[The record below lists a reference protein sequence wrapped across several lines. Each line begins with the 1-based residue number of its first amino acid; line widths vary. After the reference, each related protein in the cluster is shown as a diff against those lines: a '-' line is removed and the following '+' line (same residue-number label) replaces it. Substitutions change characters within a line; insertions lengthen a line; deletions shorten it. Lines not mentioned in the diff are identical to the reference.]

1 MTDSP
6 AASSRLKGRI
16 ARVIGRAR
24 VYALAERVWPRL
36 VVAGSVVGAFLIVS
50 WFGLW
55 PLMPDLVRFA
65 LVGLFGLALAVAI
78 AWVLRTPLPAS
89 REARARVE
97 DASGLRDRPLAALQ
111 DAPLEST
118 GPTGQALW
126 QAHQAMM
133 AERLGRLKAGEAAPR
148 TDRLD
153 PWALRALVAL
163 GLVVAF
169 FVAGPDRQ
177 DRLLEAFAPPAQ
189 APTVPV
195 RLDVW
200 ANPPAYT
207 GLAPR
212 TLIAGADLSGS
223 AALETV
229 RLPAGSRLTVL
240 VSEAEGVEAV
250 LLPADG
256 GEALPLAAEGAAEG
270 TTGGA
275 AGGEGAIALEG
286 VLERDAALELTGRG
300 GRLTVPLHAVPD
312 TPPTI
317 AFVEPPTGTP
327 AGLLQLRYRAQ
338 DDHGV
343 VAAQAE
349 VEPHDPRFDDATPL
363 FDAPQIALIL
373 PRASGDEVETRRD
386 LSAHPWAGLSV
397 RMTLVAEDGA
407 GQTAMTAP
415 VETVLPQRSFRE
427 PLARAL
433 VEQRRLLAV
442 DIGQRQAVL
451 TALEGLALGPEDFM
465 ADDYATF
472 LALTVTTQ
480 RLRLAD
486 DEAGLIAVTD
496 LLWQLALQVEDGDLS
511 LAAERLR
518 EAEERLSEAL
528 ERGAGAEEISRLMDE
543 LRQAF
548 EDYMQAL
555 AERMQQSDLAQLPQ
569 DQPLQNLNPMA
580 LQDLMDQI
588 ETLTELGAAEAARA
602 LLEQLRDQL
611 DRLRGAQIAEPRE
624 PSPAEQALREA
635 VGELQEITREQQRLL
650 DETFPLSRDAQR
662 PQLNTF
668 RSLPGVDNNLPPP
681 RGQQDNGPSDEEMAE
696 RLDDLAE
703 QQRALQEQ
711 LEGLMDQLRDLGIDP
726 SQLGEAGEAMDGAGE
741 MLGRGSAT
749 NALPR
754 QGEALEALRQGA
766 QDVFEQLAQ
775 QGEGE
780 GEGQGQGQGQGQGIG
795 QGPPR
800 LMLAPGM
807 DGGRGTDPLGRPQR
821 QRGFSDD
828 AVRIPEE
835 SDVQRA
841 RDILNE
847 IQRRL
852 GERTRP
858 QPERDYLDRLIERF

>member
-1 MTDSP
+1 MTESVSLS
-6 AASSRLKGRI
+6 ARLK
-16 ARVIGRAR
+16 ARVAR
-24 VYALAERVWPRL
+24 TVALARAYGFFEQVWPRI
-36 VVAGSVVGAFLIVS
+36 VVAGCVVGAFLIIS
-50 WFGLW
+50 WFGVWLY
-55 PLMPDLVRFA
+55 LPDLVRFA
-65 LVGLFGLALAVAI
+65 LVGLFGLALAAAI
-78 AWVLRTPLPAS
+78 LWVLRSPLPPVA
-89 REARARVE
+89 EARKRVE
-97 DASGLRDRPLAALQ
+97 EASDLSDRPLTALQ
-111 DAPLEST
+111 DAPLQST

-126 QAHQAMM
+126 QAHQSMM
-133 AERLGRLKAGEAAPR
+133 ADRLKRLRPGTSAPR

-153 PWALRALVAL
+153 PFALRALIVL

-169 FVAGPDRQ
+169 FVAGPDRDARVLQ
-177 DRLLEAFAPPAQ
+177 AFAPPTPV
-189 APTVPV
+189 PTVPV

-212 TLIAGADLSGS
+212 TLITGADLNGT
-223 AALETV
+223 ATLDLVT
-229 RLPAGSRLTVL
+229 LPEGSRLTVL
-240 VSEAEGVEAV
+240 VSEAVGINAV
-250 LLPADG
+250 FRPADG
-256 GEALPLAAEGAAEG
+256 SDPLPLS
-270 TTGGA
+270 
-275 AGGEGAIALEG
+275 AGDSGVAIALEG
-286 VLERDAALELTGRG
+286 VLESDALLDLSGPG
-300 GRLTVPLHAVPD
+300 GRLSVPLAAIAD
-312 TPPTI
+312 APPTI
-317 AFVEPPTGTP
+317 MLDELPSGTP
-327 AGLLQLRYRAQ
+327 AGLLHLRYAAE
-338 DDHGV
+338 DDYGV

-349 VEPHDPRFDDATPL
+349 VEPLAPRFDDATPL
-363 FDAPQIALIL
+363 FDAPQIALVL
-373 PRASGDEVETRRD
+373 PRANGDVVETRRD

-397 RMTLVAEDGA
+397 RMTLIAEDGA
-407 GQTAMTAP
+407 GQTAATEP
-415 VETVLPQRSFRE
+415 VETILPQRSFRE

-465 ADDYATF
+465 ADDFATF

-480 RLRLAD
+480 RLRHAD
-486 DEAGLIAVTD
+486 DEAALIDVTD

-528 ERGAGAEEISRLMDE
+528 EQGADAEEISRLMDE

-548 EDYMQAL
+548 EEYMQAL

-588 ETLTELGAAEAARA
+588 ENLTELGAADAARA
-602 LLEQLRDQL
+602 LLDQLRDQL
-611 DRLRGAQIAEPRE
+611 DQLRGAQIAEPRE

-635 VGELQEITREQQRLL
+635 IGELQEITREQQRLL
-650 DETFPLSRDAQR
+650 DDTFPLSRDAQR

-668 RSLPGVDNNLPPP
+668 RSLPGVDNNMPPP
-681 RGQQDNGPSDEEMAE
+681 RDRQDEAPSQEELAQQLEE
-696 RLDDLAE
+696 LAE
-703 QQRALQEQ
+703 QQQALEEQ
-711 LEGLMDQLRDLGIDP
+711 LQGLMDQLRDLGLDP
-726 SQLGEAGEAMDGAGE
+726 SQLGEAGEAMEGAGE
-741 MLGRGSAT
+741 MLDRGSAS

-775 QGEGE
+775 QGEGDGQ
-780 GEGQGQGQGQGQGIG
+780 GEGQGQGQGLG

-800 LMLAPGM
+800 LLMAPGM

-821 QRGFSDD
+821 QRGFNDD

-852 GERTRP
+852 GERNRP